1 MKTSLKEKKPYYLT
15 LTRKFIFYLVILLLA
30 IVVLK
35 LIFDDSASKGRLVF
49 YIGQF
54 LAMLIVLRISQ
65 FIEIKFNFK
74 VPYLLDFSLI
84 TFAFCGFILGDVFNF
99 YGKFPIWD
107 SILHTFSGVLIAYI
121 GFIIIQYLDHE
132 YRIPLSISPM
142 FMSVIVVCV
151 ALSLGAMWEIGEYL
165 VDDITGANNQQY
177 MATTRGTLYSDK
189 DIPLQGHDAL
199 KDTMKDLMLD
209 LAGAVFVASV
219 GYHQL
224 HKRQEEGSQK

>member
-84 TFAFCGFILGDVFNF
+84 TFAFCGLSLGDVFNF

-107 SILHTFSGVLIAYI
+107 SILHTF
-121 GFIIIQYLDHE
+121 FRCLDCLYWIYYH
-132 YRIPLSISPM
+132 SISR
-142 FMSVIVVCV
+142 SRVSYSAI
-151 ALSLGAMWEIGEYL
+151 YL
-165 VDDITGANNQQY
+165 TYVHECDC
-177 MATTRGTLYSDK
+177 RLCCTLFRSN
-189 DIPLQGHDAL
+189 
-199 KDTMKDLMLD
+199 
-209 LAGAVFVASV
+209 V
-219 GYHQL
+219 GNW
-224 HKRQEEGSQK
+224 RISC

>member
-121 GFIIIQYLDHE
+121 GFIIIQYLDQSIVFR
-132 YRIPLSISPM
+132 YLSHLCS
-142 FMSVIVVCV
+142 
-151 ALSLGAMWEIGEYL
+151 
-165 VDDITGANNQQY
+165 
-177 MATTRGTLYSDK
+177 
-189 DIPLQGHDAL
+189 
-199 KDTMKDLMLD
+199 
-209 LAGAVFVASV
+209 
-219 GYHQL
+219 
-224 HKRQEEGSQK
+224 